1 MKLDFNDTNV
11 GGFHY
16 ELIRGLGCC
25 GSGGAELGEYMYAVG
40 NITNGDFTSWTAEW
54 ATLAE
59 RIFHEAEEQES
70 EKQDVSAKKLYLR
83 ASNYYRMAAFYAH
96 PHDTVHREA
105 WKQSRECFI
114 KAASCIPHPVVDVL
128 EIDFEGG
135 KLPGYFIHAQSKE
148 GKRPTIVALGGFDS
162 TAEELYHW
170 IGVAASE
177 REWHC
182 LIFEG
187 PGQPGAVHTNPGLL
201 LRPDY
206 EVPVKAVI
214 DFAEARYNEH
224 IDFNR
229 LALIGYSLGGYLA
242 PRAFAFEKRLKACI
256 ANSPVVDIGEAFQA
270 AWPSVLRRLPPR
282 AFNSLFSLLSRSN
295 TAMHWAYTHA
305 TWAMGIHNP
314 HEFIRA
320 WAAYSLK
327 GLEERYDRPMLFLIG
342 EDEIAQT
349 SKTLTE
355 KTERYVRSL
364 HCDKTVHIFTRE
376 EGAAAHCQAG
386 EPSKAHSVIFPW
398 LESIFGVADQTKHL
412 EPLD

>member
-1 MKLDFNDTNV
+1 
-11 GGFHY
+11 
-16 ELIRGLGCC
+16 
-25 GSGGAELGEYMYAVG
+25 
-40 NITNGDFTSWTAEW
+40 
-54 ATLAE
+54 
-59 RIFHEAEEQES
+59 
-70 EKQDVSAKKLYLR
+70 
-83 ASNYYRMAAFYAH
+83 MAAFYAN
-96 PHDTVHREA
+96 PHDAVHRET
-105 WKQSRECFI
+105 WKLSKECFI
-114 KAASCIPHPVVDVL
+114 KAASRMPHPAIDVL

-135 KLPGYFIHAQSKE
+135 KLPGYFIHAQSNG

-177 REWHC
+177 RKWHC

-187 PGQPGAVHTNPGLL
+187 PGQPGAVHMNPNLL

-214 DFAEARYNEH
+214 DFAEAHYEEH

-229 LALIGYSLGGYLA
+229 LAIIGYSLGGYLT

-270 AWPSVLRRLPPR
+270 AWPSILRRLPSR
-282 AFNSLFSLLSRSN
+282 AFNSLFSFLSRSN
-295 TAMHWAYTHA
+295 IAMRWAYAHA
-305 TWAMGIHNP
+305 KWAMGVHDP
-314 HEFIRA
+314 YEFVRA

-342 EDEIAQT
+342 EDEIVQT

-355 KTERYVRSL
+355 KTERYIDSL
-364 HCDKTVHIFTRE
+364 HCEKTVHIFKRE
-376 EGAAAHCQAG
+376 AGAAAHCQVGAA
-386 EPSKAHSVIFPW
+386 SKAHTVIFPW
-398 LESIFGVADQTKHL
+398 LESIFRVAD
-412 EPLD
+412 